1 MATYCG
7 SIGSVNVLEF
17 MSSDLFDESQENPV
31 LLQQH
36 GAGSPMLSPQSNGAL
51 PARKSVIVKAVNLP
65 LEDDCVEQQ
74 LLRSPEALTPR
85 VKVPNAPVKSFPML
99 SPTRASVS
107 FAANG
112 GMPLRSIL
120 KRQSSYDSG
129 ISTMGSETEQDY
141 YEDYDGAAADP
152 NEHELHKLMYS
163 LKRFGMASED
173 QVHASPRKP
182 SMKPSELDSPTS
194 RRRSR
199 AQTSALTEDSEFD
212 MYPPPEAL
220 NAIRSRPSVTF
231 ATVKNLLRGGGGLSR
246 TVQRTIPNQRR
257 KTMGTLSSR
266 LKRRQKFQRPTILT
280 DAYHRVY
287 VSLAL
292 LHHCALWQSLISLMC
307 MR

>member
-36 GAGSPMLSPQSNGAL
+36 GGQSSRPSGLSQSSS
-51 PARKSVIVKAVNLP
+51 ARKSAMVKSVGLP
-65 LEDDCVEQQ
+65 LEDVYFEP
-74 LLRSPEALTPR
+74 LRSPEATPR
-85 VKVPNAPVKSFPML
+85 LAILNAPVKSFPML

-107 FAANG
+107 FAAHG

-129 ISTMGSETEQDY
+129 ISTMGSLSETEQDY
-141 YEDYDGAAADP
+141 DEYQGQADH

-163 LKRFGMASED
+163 LKRFGMANED
-173 QVHASPRKP
+173 PSNKP
-182 SMKPSELDSPTS
+182 SMKPSQQDSPTSS

-199 AQTSALTEDSEFD
+199 THSSALTEDSEVD

-220 NAIRSRPSVTF
+220 KAIRSRSSVTF
-231 ATVKNLLRGGGGLSR
+231 ATVKSLLRGGGVGLSR
-246 TVQRTIPNQRR
+246 TVPRTIPNQRR

-287 VSLAL
+287 VAL
-292 LHHCALWQSLISLMC
+292 RLRALSIAPFADSAPLCIGVL
-307 MR
+307 